1 MELSADTTMM
11 YLIRHG
17 ATSANEQ
24 QPYIL
29 QGCSVDLSLSPTG
42 REQAAD
48 VARLLCDHRLA
59 RVYSSRLLRARET
72 ATMIAQPHGLTVETL
87 EGIEEC
93 DVGAWERLDWET
105 IRTRFPDEYQRFQ
118 DEPYETPYLRG
129 ESYRNVFDRA
139 WPVLM
144 RLLEQHR
151 GETIAVVSHNVVNR
165 VIVAEL
171 LGLERRKAK
180 EIRQVNGG
188 VNVVRYRQG
197 RASLLSLNTLFHLR
211 NFIAD

>member
-1 MELSADTTMM
+1 MEPSADTTMM

-29 QGCSVDLSLSPTG
+29 QGCSVDLPLSPTG
-42 REQAAD
+42 QQQAAD
-48 VARLLCDHRLA
+48 VGRLLSDDRLA
-59 RVYSSRLLRARET
+59 MVYSSRLLRARET
-72 ATMIAQPHGLTVETL
+72 AAMIAKPHGINVETL

-93 DVGAWERLDWET
+93 DVGAWERMDWET
-105 IRTRFPDEYQRFQ
+105 IRTRFPDEFQRFH
-118 DEPYETPYLRG
+118 DEPYETPYLEG
-129 ESYRNVFDRA
+129 ESYRNVFERA

-144 RLLEQHR
+144 RLLERHQ
-151 GETIAVVSHNVVNR
+151 GQTIAVVSHNVVNR

-188 VNVVRYRQG
+188 VNVLRYRQG
-197 RASLLSLNTLFHLR
+197 RVSLLTLNALFHLR
-211 NFIAD
+211 NFIAA